1 MSKDKAGKKDKWK
14 HLDLFEMMLNQ
25 SKVFRDMVEQFQKA
39 WAPDAPTVTVSAAVA
54 TGSLAKKPAKAG
66 KAAPAAKPAKKPG
79 AKKAAASAQ
88 PAPAAVKASPRRSA
102 SRAKPAASQP
112 KPVKS
117 AKAARKAGVKQAKQ
131 R

>member
-39 WAPDAPTVTVSAAVA
+39 WTPDAPTVTVSAAVT
-54 TGSLAKKPAKAG
+54 TGSPAKKPAKAG
-66 KAAPAAKPAKKPG
+66 KAVPAAKPAKKAG
-79 AKKAAASAQ
+79 VKKAAASTKAT
-88 PAPAAVKASPRRSA
+88 PAALKQSPRKSPG
-102 SRAKPAASQP
+102 RAKAAPSQL

-117 AKAARKAGVKQAKQ
+117 AKATRKAVGK
-131 R
+131 

>member
-14 HLDLFEMMLNQ
+14 HLDLFDMMLNQ

-39 WAPDAPTVTVSAAVA
+39 WMPDAPSVTVSAAVA
-54 TGSLAKKPAKAG
+54 TGSPVKKPAKAG
-66 KAAPAAKPAKKPG
+66 KDVPAARPKKKAS
-79 AKKAAASAQ
+79 AKKAAASTK
-88 PAPAAVKASPRRSA
+88 PAPAALKQSPRKSA

-117 AKAARKAGVKQAKQ
+117 SQAVRKAAVKQAKQ
-131 R
+131 K